1 MEDHI
6 LELENYKKQHRS
18 LLKEYNRKKNPPK
31 GLIEDMENIR
41 YYFQNYIK
49 VNNLFEYLT
58 FGGSSPQ
65 QQAEYNDFDS
75 ISDFD
80 EIIEGVIL
88 KLKSK

>member
-1 MEDHI
+1 MEKHI
-6 LELENYKKQHRS
+6 VELETYRKKYS
-18 LLKEYNRKKNPPK
+18 ILLEQYNRKNPPK
-31 GLIEDMENIR
+31 ALKQDMENIR
-41 YYFQNYIK
+41 YYVQNYMRA
-49 VNNLFEYLT
+49 NNLFEYLI
-58 FGGSSPQ
+58 FGGSTPQ